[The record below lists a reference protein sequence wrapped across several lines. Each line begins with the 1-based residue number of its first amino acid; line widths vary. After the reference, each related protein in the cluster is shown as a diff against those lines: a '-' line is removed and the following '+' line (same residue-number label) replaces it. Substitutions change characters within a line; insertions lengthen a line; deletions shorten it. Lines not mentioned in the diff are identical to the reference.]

1 MEIAVAERKKLG
13 EIFKILEFS
22 EKESL
27 QQLEALGERLLLD
40 VVAQALA
47 DSEDVLGEEI
57 QSKDDVAEFLLKN
70 YSPEEIKNMTDLVF
84 RDVVVEFFAKLIKDV
99 EADKKEQIEEILD
112 SIE

>member
-1 MEIAVAERKKLG
+1 MEIDVQNRKKLG
-13 EIFKILEFS
+13 EIFKILKFS

-27 QQLEALGERLLLD
+27 QQMDALGERLLLD

-47 DSEDVLGEEI
+47 DSEDVTGDEI
-57 QSKDDVAEFLLKN
+57 QNKDDVADFLLKN
-70 YSPEEIKNMTDLVF
+70 YSPEEIKSLTDLVF

-99 EADKKEQIEEILD
+99 ETDKKEQIEEILD